1 MRLAQWVLVKHYGVQ
16 LGVGVVFSHLAT
28 LAKFSR
34 GFVNYALV
42 VKVEVEE
49 DLLVILGEK
58 VYVAS
63 TGFEDAKSVFK
74 IIFKVILIRVAR
86 FLPRLRYSKS
96 IPFSNKKSVNI
107 LKINL
112 SFLQDFY

>member
-1 MRLAQWVLVKHYGVQ
+1 MRFAQWVLVEHYGVQ
-16 LGVGVVFSHLAT
+16 LGVGVVLSHLAT

-74 IIFKVILIRVAR
+74 NVFEVFLACTGYFDRFMGGAADSERVA
-86 FLPRLRYSKS
+86 FC
-96 IPFSNKKSVNI
+96 NKEAINI
-107 LKINL
+107 LKI
-112 SFLQDFY
+112 

>member
-1 MRLAQWVLVKHYGVQ
+1 MRFAQWVLVEHYGVQ

-34 GFVNYALV
+34 GFVHYALV

-49 DLLVILGEK
+49 NLLVILGEK
-58 VYVAS
+58 VNVAP

-74 IIFKVILIRVAR
+74 YVFEVFLACTSYFDR
-86 FLPRLRYSKS
+86 F
-96 IPFSNKKSVNI
+96 I
-107 LKINL
+107 
-112 SFLQDFY
+112 